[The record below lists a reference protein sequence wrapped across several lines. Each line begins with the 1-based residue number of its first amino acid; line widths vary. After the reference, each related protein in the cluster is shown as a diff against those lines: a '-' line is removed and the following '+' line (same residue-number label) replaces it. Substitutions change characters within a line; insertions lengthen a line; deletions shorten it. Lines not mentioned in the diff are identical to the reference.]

1 MYSEKVIIV
10 SNVFLRT
17 IYYLRAY
24 KPIVNGYSFLGLWK
38 SILFAIRGLIV
49 PAKYVEIQSS
59 QYIADLIYKSFEYG
73 IERHCEPLLE
83 DLFMNLRSTD
93 GLIAKHQ
100 IKEFFAYN
108 VYVKTLILSLEKFM
122 GTKYE
127 LEANEKIIHKHS
139 LSNVLANIE
148 NLSKVTPMLV
158 KNYTTLQLVFDCFTV
173 WHHSDVECILKS
185 IFSRTNIPKDL
196 QSYKQIN
203 NLYTQAIRY
212 TNVSNT
218 QLKINTVFEKEL
230 IVGQVSVMVIIRQ
243 CNTHTDVHFSYFSYN
258 FSLQLMPLRKCTE
271 WLRCSKYEK
280 SILNSCMVESESI
293 FNYCNN
299 YDSTVNS
306 MAISSLLNVLDIVP
320 ILKQVIQ
327 IRLIVFAF
335 IFTII
340 TFSYI

>member
-1 MYSEKVIIV
+1 MYSGKVIIV
-10 SNVFLRT
+10 NNVFPRV
-17 IYYLRAY
+17 IHCSHAC
-24 KPIVNGYSFLGLWK
+24 KPIINDYSFLGLWK
-38 SILFAIRGLIV
+38 NILFAIHGLIV

-122 GTKYE
+122 GTEYE
-127 LEANEKIIHKHS
+127 LKACEKIIHKHS
-139 LSNVLANIE
+139 LSDVLANIQK
-148 NLSKVTPMLV
+148 LSNVTPMLV
-158 KNYTTLQLVFDCFTV
+158 KNYTTLQLAFDCFTV
-173 WHHSDVECILKS
+173 WHRSDVGCILKS
-185 IFSRTNIPKDL
+185 ISSRTIIPKDL

-212 TNVSNT
+212 ANVSNT
-218 QLKINTVFEKEL
+218 QLKNNAVFEKEL
-230 IVGQVSVMVIIRQ
+230 IVGQVSVMVIVRLY
-243 CNTHTDVHFSYFSYN
+243 NTHTDVRFSYFPYG
-258 FSLQLMPLRKCTE
+258 FSLQLMPLKKCTE

-299 YDSTVNS
+299 YNSTVNE

-320 ILKQVIQ
+320 ILKQVI
-327 IRLIVFAF
+327 RK
-335 IFTII
+335 
-340 TFSYI
+340 YD